1 MPQNLSMLFIKT
13 YETLKETNIKFY
25 EFKSDGSKDLK

>member
-1 MPQNLSMLFIKT
+1 MLFIKT
-13 YETLKETNIKFY
+13 YETLKETNIKFC